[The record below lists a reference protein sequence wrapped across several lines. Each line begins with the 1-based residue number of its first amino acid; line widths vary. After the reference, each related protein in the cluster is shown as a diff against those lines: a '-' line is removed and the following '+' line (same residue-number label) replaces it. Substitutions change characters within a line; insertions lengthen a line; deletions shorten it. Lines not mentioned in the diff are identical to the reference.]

1 MKKKSNVK
9 APAVK
14 AANTV
19 ETKAE
24 EVKATAPATPVAP
37 VKEEPK
43 KVEVKK
49 EEPVKAAAKEVVKE
63 AAPAKETAPK
73 AAAKKADAKPAK
85 KTTTAAKEKAVPEV
99 FVQYSDNGEQEAS
112 VAELVEKV
120 KALYVAEGHRES
132 SIKSLQIYIK
142 PQMWRAYYVINGKIT
157 GEIEL
162 F

>member
-9 APAVK
+9 APVVK

-19 ETKAE
+19 ETKVE
-24 EVKATAPATPVAP
+24 EVKAAATATPVAP

-43 KVEVKK
+43 KVEEKK
-49 EEPVKAAAKEVVKE
+49 EEPVKEAAKEVVKE

-85 KTTTAAKEKAVPEV
+85 KATAAKEKAVPEV